1 MLGDFNTNISPIDN
15 WNIGRNKVKWGQ
27 FPSPSHERIL
37 NLVFLYLNRNSLV
50 FPILI
55 FTNMICIVYVLSE
68 QGASFVNKTIN
79 STVYNDNQ
87 RMNQLFWSDQI
98 EEDNENDN

>member
-1 MLGDFNTNISPIDN
+1 
-15 WNIGRNKVKWGQ
+15 
-27 FPSPSHERIL
+27 
-37 NLVFLYLNRNSLV
+37 
-50 FPILI
+50 
-55 FTNMICIVYVLSE
+55 MICIVYVLSE